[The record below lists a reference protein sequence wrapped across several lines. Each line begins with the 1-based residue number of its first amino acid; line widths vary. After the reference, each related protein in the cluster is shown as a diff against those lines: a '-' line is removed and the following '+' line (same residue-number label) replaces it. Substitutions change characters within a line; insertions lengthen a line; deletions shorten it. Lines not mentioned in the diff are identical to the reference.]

1 MKKLRFALFLSM
13 CLLVS
18 GCFSASVEKDITEY
32 VNEGLL
38 PLADLEEEAIDLFD
52 SVVGYNYTDDYT
64 LYDTLNLEVIPRY
77 QKLLN
82 ELEKLKPNTEEV
94 QQVHDIYVS
103 GAKKQYEAM
112 MLILDGIEFQDVSI
126 IEEANLRLA
135 EGRTIIREF
144 QIKLDALIEEYEL
157 EMEVDYEVEM
167 Y

>member
-1 MKKLRFALFLSM
+1 M

-18 GCFSASVEKDITEY
+18 GCFAASVEKDITEY

-82 ELEKLKPNTEEV
+82 ELENIKPNTEEV
-94 QQVHDIYVS
+94 QQVHDIYVN

-144 QIKLDALIEEYEL
+144 QIKLDALIEEY
-157 EMEVDYEVEM
+157 
-167 Y
+167 

>member
-1 MKKLRFALFLSM
+1 M